1 MTAGIGEPLAGSNV
15 VGTLATL
22 HSARQAS
29 SRNLT
34 HSPPICALQ
43 HSLAMAY
50 PIQPA
55 AAYISPCS
63 VPCIIS
69 GANATPTPAPP
80 APAPMAACR
89 PDLHLYLKRSVTKRA
104 IHLHPPPDAPLCPPH
119 PAAVTVTGR
128 AAKGQRRSAPSPLTH
143 PACNAISHLPVL
155 AAVNDACCVRREAC
169 HASLDLVLGT
179 LPPRT
184 GTRML
189 TCRCTRACQ
198 TDSKSHRPGS

>member
-1 MTAGIGEPLAGSNV
+1 MTAGIGEPPAGSSKY
-15 VGTLATL
+15 L
-22 HSARQAS
+22 HSAGQAS
-29 SRNLT
+29 SCNLT
-34 HSPPICALQ
+34 RSPAICVLQ

-55 AAYISPCS
+55 AACISPRS
-63 VPCIIS
+63 VPCMS
-69 GANATPTPAPP
+69 RANATPTPAP
-80 APAPMAACR
+80 PAPMAACR

-104 IHLHPPPDAPLCPPH
+104 IHLHPPLEAPLSSSPPS
-119 PAAVTVTGR
+119 PAAKMVTGVS
-128 AAKGQRRSAPSPLTH
+128 AEGQRRSAQSPLTLF
-143 PACNAISHLPVL
+143 ACNAISNLAVL
-155 AAVNDACCVRREAC
+155 TAVNDACCVRRKAC
-169 HASLDLVLGT
+169 HASLNLVLGT